1 MLGPPR
7 FISGES
13 FGLSGGRHASSGKTV
28 ELIVRWKGANDKK
41 QMLNGAPFQS
51 IGELQQVPGSLTPRL
66 GDFQL
71 LPGASSPVPGRT
83 HPPLGS
89 TFHTV
94 QDFGCIRWAKG
105 CTRRSSAS
113 CVTLVAGAEARE
125 RNARYDVT
133 SHRRGCRSLRQ
144 TRASHRRKPLP
155 DRRLISFTRS
165 PFQFTRHRKAPARR
179 RFAAT
184 RRLIAS
190 IRPRNTFMRRRL
202 ALMRPRSTFA
212 RHRRASTRP
221 RRSPTRRR

>member
-51 IGELQQVPGSLTPRL
+51 IGELRQVPGSLTPRL

-94 QDFGCIRWAKG
+94 CK
-105 CTRRSSAS
+105 
-113 CVTLVAGAEARE
+113 TLVAFGGQKGVRGDLLHLVLRSSPVPKRANATPGTTSRLTGA
-125 RNARYDVT
+125 DVAACG
-133 SHRRGCRSLRQ
+133 RL
-144 TRASHRRKPLP
+144 A
-155 DRRLISFTRS
+155 RLIGGNRC
-165 PFQFTRHRKAPARR
+165 
-179 RFAAT
+179 
-184 RRLIAS
+184 LIGD
-190 IRPRNTFMRRRL
+190 
-202 ALMRPRSTFA
+202 
-212 RHRRASTRP
+212 
-221 RRSPTRRR
+221 